1 MEIALTGDEIYALA
15 AADGARPDPL
25 LTVSEWSD
33 TYRTLSQRASAEPGG
48 WRTDRTPYL
57 REIMDCLSPS
67 SPVETVV
74 LMKGAQLGGTE
85 AGNNWI
91 GYVVHQAPG
100 PMLSVS
106 PTVEMAK
113 RNSKQRID
121 PLIEESAVLRELVSD
136 PRSRD
141 SGNTMLAKEFP
152 GGILVM
158 TGANSAVGLRS
169 MAARYL
175 FLDEVDAYP
184 GDVDGEGDP
193 VNLALAR
200 TRTFARRKI
209 FMISTPK
216 ITGRSRIEASFEDS
230 DQRYYWVPCPLCNEP
245 QILLFAQVRWPK
257 GQPERAVYICEHCQ
271 GEIQNHEKHWMLAEG
286 EWRAGAPGP
295 GKPAG
300 FHLSSLYSPVGWFS
314 WADAAAM
321 FEEAQKKPE
330 LLQVFINTVL
340 GKTWALQGEAPE
352 WQRLYD
358 RREDYRIGTVPKG
371 GLFLTAGVD
380 VQKDRIEVEVV
391 AWGRGKESWSVDYQ
405 VLEGQTAESAVWMK
419 LNGVLN
425 AYYPGESGVN
435 FPIFKYAIDSGYAT
449 GEVYTFV
456 RKFGGARAVVIKGDS
471 RASAPISQPS
481 PVDVGPQGKNVK
493 FGVRVWPV
501 NGSMIKE
508 KLYRWLR
515 LDRPTEESGEPYPPG
530 YCHFPKYSEEY
541 FMQIT
546 AEQLV
551 TKIVKGYRRTEWQ
564 KTRDRNEALDG
575 RCYARAAASVAGMD
589 RYTDAMWKTIE
600 DNIAEAVKRAGQQ
613 SGQPAAPTTNQ
624 PRPLM
629 RPVQLPVRGRFFTND
644 PPPRRW

>member
-1 MEIALTGDEIYALA
+1 MPTADEIYSVA
-15 AADGARPDPL
+15 AAEGALPDPL
-25 LTVSEWSD
+25 LTVSEWAD
-33 TYRTLSQRASAEPGG
+33 QYRTLSQRASAEPGP

-57 REIMDCLSPS
+57 RQIMDCLSPS

-74 LMKGAQLGGTE
+74 LIKGAQLGGTE
-85 AGNNWI
+85 CGNNWI
-91 GYVVHQAPG
+91 GFIVHQAPG
-100 PMLSVS
+100 PMLAVQ
-106 PTVEMAK
+106 PTVDMAK

-200 TRTFARRKI
+200 TRTFARRKV

-216 ITGRSRIEASFEDS
+216 ITGRSRIEACFEDS
-230 DQRYYWVPCPLCNEP
+230 DQRYYWVPCPHCQGYQTLK
-245 QILLFAQVRWPK
+245 FAQVRWPA
-257 GQPERAVYICEHCQ
+257 GRPEEAVYICEHC
-271 GEIQNHEKHWMLAEG
+271 GCTIENHQKHWMLARG
-286 EWRAGAPGP
+286 QWRPAAPGP
-295 GKPAG
+295 GKAAG

-314 WADAAAM
+314 WADAAQM
-321 FEEAQKKPE
+321 FADAQKNPA
-330 LLQVFINTVL
+330 LLQVFVNTVL
-340 GKTWALQGEAPE
+340 GETWALQGEAPE

-358 RREDYRIGTVPKG
+358 RREDYKIGVVPKG

-380 VQKDRIEVEVV
+380 IQKDRIELEVV

-405 VLEGQTAESAVWMK
+405 VLEGQTAEAPVWQK
-419 LNGVLN
+419 LTAALN
-425 AYYPGESGVN
+425 YFYPTESGATL
-435 FPIFKYAIDSGYAT
+435 PIVKFAIDSGYAT
-449 GEVYTFV
+449 PEVYAWT
-456 RKFGGARAVVIKGDS
+456 RKYGGARAVVIKGDS
-471 RASAPISQPS
+471 RAAAPVSQPS
-481 PVDVGPQGKNVK
+481 PVDVGPRGKHVK
-493 FGVRVWPV
+493 FGVKVWPV
-501 NGSMIKE
+501 NSSMLKE
-508 KLYRWLR
+508 ELYRWLH
-515 LDRPTEESGEPYPPG
+515 LDRPTEESGNPYPPG

-541 FMQIT
+541 FKQLT

-564 KTRDRNEALDG
+564 KTRDRNEALDA
-575 RCYARAAASVAGMD
+575 RNYARAAAAVYGMD
-589 RYTDAMWKTIE
+589 RFVEVSWRTLEERLA
-600 DNIAEAVKRAGQQ
+600 AASPRAGQQ
-613 SGQPAAPTTNQ
+613 AGSRPQPPKPPQRPTRGGFGVAP
-624 PRPLM
+624 
-629 RPVQLPVRGRFFTND
+629 RGGF
-644 PPPRRW
+644 RW

>member
-1 MEIALTGDEIYALA
+1 MPIAEEIYAQA
-15 AADGARPDPL
+15 SAEGARPDPL
-25 LTVSEWSD
+25 LTISEWAD
-33 TYRTLSQRASAEPGG
+33 RYRTLSQRASAEPGL

-67 SPVETVV
+67 SPIETVV
-74 LMKGAQLGGTE
+74 LMKGAQVGGTE
-85 AGNNWI
+85 CGNNWI
-91 GYVVHQAPG
+91 GYVIHQAPG
-100 PMLSVS
+100 PMLSVQ

-121 PLIEESAVLRELVSD
+121 PLIEESKPLRELVSD

-175 FLDEVDAYP
+175 FCDEVDAYP

-200 TRTFARRKI
+200 TRTFARRKV

-230 DQRYYWVPCPLCNEP
+230 DQRHYWVPCPHCNEYQTLKFP
-245 QILLFAQVRWPK
+245 QIRWPK
-257 GQPERAVYICEHCQ
+257 GEPELAVYVCEHCG
-271 GEIQNHEKHWMLAEG
+271 GEIENHQKHWMLAEG
-286 EWRAGAPGP
+286 EWRPAAAGP
-295 GKPAG
+295 GKAAG

-314 WADAAAM
+314 WADAAEM
-321 FEEAQKKPE
+321 FTEAQKNPA

-340 GKTWALQGEAPE
+340 GETWALQGEAPE

-358 RREDYRIGTVPKG
+358 RREDYRIGVVPKG

-380 VQKDRIEVEVV
+380 IQKDRIEIEVV

-405 VLEGQTAESAVWMK
+405 VLEGQTAETAVWQK
-419 LNGVLN
+419 LTSLLDT
-425 AYYPGESGVN
+425 YHPTESGASL
-435 FPIFKYAIDSGYAT
+435 PIVKFAIDSGYAT
-449 GEVYTFV
+449 PEVYAWT
-456 RKFGGARAVVIKGDS
+456 RKYGGSRAVVIKGDS
-471 RASAPISQPS
+471 RAAAPISQPS
-481 PVDVGPQGKNVK
+481 PIDVGPQGKRVRW
-493 FGVRVWPV
+493 GIRVWPV

-508 KLYRWLR
+508 ELYRWLC
-515 LDRPTEESGEPYPPG
+515 LDRPTEESGDPYPPG
-530 YCHFPKYSEEY
+530 YCHFPKYGEEY
-541 FMQIT
+541 FKQLT

-551 TKIVKGYRRTEWQ
+551 TRIVKGYRRPEWQ
-564 KTRDRNEALDG
+564 KTRDRNEAIDA
-575 RCYARAAASVAGMD
+575 RTYARAAAAVYGID
-589 RYTDAMWKTIE
+589 RFTDAVWQTLEGRLAELSAQVGQVARRPQPQGPPQRKIRGYFL
-600 DNIAEAVKRAGQQ
+600 DN
-613 SGQPAAPTTNQ
+613 SGQS
-624 PRPLM
+624 
-629 RPVQLPVRGRFFTND
+629 
-644 PPPRRW
+644 W

>member
-1 MEIALTGDEIYALA
+1 MQTVPTAEEIYSQA

-25 LTVSEWSD
+25 LSVSEWADS
-33 TYRTLSQRASAEPGG
+33 YRTLSQRASAEPGP

-74 LMKGAQLGGTE
+74 LMKGAQIGGTE
-85 AGNNWI
+85 CGNNWI

-100 PMLSVS
+100 PMLSIQ

-121 PLIEESAVLRELVSD
+121 PLIEESPMLRELVSD

-200 TRTFARRKI
+200 TRTFARRKM

-230 DQRYYWVPCPLCNEP
+230 DQRYYWVPCPHCHEC
-245 QILLFAQVRWPK
+245 QILKFAHVRWPK
-257 GQPERAVYICEHCQ
+257 GEPEKAIYVCEHCECQ
-271 GEIQNHEKHWMLAEG
+271 IENHEKHWMLPRG
-286 EWRAGAPGP
+286 EWRPAAPGP
-295 GKPAG
+295 GKAAG

-321 FEEAQKKPE
+321 SEEAQKNPA

-340 GKTWALQGEAPE
+340 GETWALQGEAPE

-380 VQKDRIEVEVV
+380 IQKDRIEVEIV
-391 AWGRGKESWSVDYQ
+391 AWGRGKESWSVDYE
-405 VLEGQTAESAVWMK
+405 VLEGQTAEGTVWQK
-419 LNGVLN
+419 LITVLNTWYPIESGGVL
-425 AYYPGESGVN
+425 
-435 FPIFKYAIDSGYAT
+435 PIVKFAIDSGHAT
-449 GEVYTFV
+449 PEVYAWT
-456 RKFGGARAVVIKGDS
+456 RKYGGERAVVIKGDS
-471 RASAPISQPS
+471 RAAAPISQPS
-481 PVDVGPQGKNVK
+481 AIDIGPQGNRVRS
-493 FGVRVWPV
+493 GIRVWPV

-508 KLYRWLR
+508 ELYRWLR

-530 YCHFPKYSEEY
+530 YCHFPKYGEEY
-541 FMQIT
+541 FKQIT

-551 TKIVKGYRRTEWQ
+551 TRIVKGYRRTEWQ
-564 KTRDRNEALDG
+564 KTRDRNEALDA
-575 RCYARAAASVAGMD
+575 RTYARAAAAVYGMD
-589 RYTDAMWKTIE
+589 RFNDVVWKTL
-600 DNIAEAVKRAGQQ
+600 V
-613 SGQPAAPTTNQ
+613 
-624 PRPLM
+624 
-629 RPVQLPVRGRFFTND
+629 FCF
-644 PPPRRW
+644 